1 MSRRRRHFITSDSG
15 HLDLVPLI
23 DCIFLILLFFVL
35 AGRLDGDQRPE
46 QITVPPGKTASRI
59 TDPDHWSREIIQV
72 GADVRIGAQRFALD
86 GSDWTGLRTV
96 LDRIHDRAG
105 KTFDRQTGRMA
116 PQVIVE
122 VRADADAPCGTVQGL
137 QQLLSDTLD
146 PSTGQPKASQKP
158 FIHLAFSARHAG

>member
-1 MSRRRRHFITSDSG
+1 MRHRRPRITGDNG

-59 TDPDHWSREIIQV
+59 HDPDRWSREIIQV
-72 GADVRIGAQRFALD
+72 GTDVRIGAQRFALD
-86 GSDWTGLRTV
+86 GSDWAGLRAL

-105 KTFDRQTGRMA
+105 KTVDGHSGLLT
-116 PQVIVE
+116 PDVIVE
-122 VRADADAPCGTVQGL
+122 VRADADAPSGTVQGL
-137 QQLLSDTLD
+137 QQLLSDTID
-146 PSTGQPKASQKP
+146 PTTGLPKSSQKP
-158 FIHLAFSARHAG
+158 FIHLAFSARDAG

>member
-1 MSRRRRHFITSDSG
+1 MRHRRPFIPGDSG

-46 QITVPPGKTASRI
+46 QITVPPGKTASRL
-59 TDPDHWSREIIQV
+59 TDPERWSREIIQV
-72 GADVRIGAQRFALD
+72 GADVRLGAQRFALD
-86 GSDWTGLRTV
+86 GRDWAGLRTA

-105 KTFDRQTGRMA
+105 KILDRQTGRMS

-137 QQLLSDTLD
+137 QQLLSDTID
-146 PSTGQPKASQKP
+146 PQTGLPKPSQKP

>member
-1 MSRRRRHFITSDSG
+1 MRHRRTCTTGESG

-46 QITVPPGKTASRI
+46 QITVPPGKTASHR
-59 TDPDHWSREIIQV
+59 TTPDQWSREIIQV

-86 GSDWTGLRTV
+86 GSDWAGLRTL

-105 KTFDRQTGRMA
+105 KSVDRQTGRMM
-116 PQVIVE
+116 PDVIVE
-122 VRADADAPCGTVQGL
+122 VRADADAPCRTVQGL
-137 QQLLSDTLD
+137 QQLLGDTID
-146 PSTGQPKASQKP
+146 PTTGQSKSAQKP
-158 FIHLAFSARHAG
+158 FIHLAFSARDAG